1 MSEPS
6 GGLTADAVRSATFSK
21 PPLGKRG
28 YDPKSVRDFLALTAR
43 RLEGRGH
50 LCAADVRSI
59 RFPKPPLGRRGYHD
73 GEVDEYM
80 LTVAAAIAALDGQ

>member
-6 GGLTADAVRSATFSK
+6 GGLTADAVRNATFSK
-21 PPLGKRG
+21 PAWNKRG

-50 LCAADVRSI
+50 LCADDVRLI
-59 RFPKPPLGRRGYHD
+59 RFPKPPIGRRGYHD
-73 GEVDEYM
+73 GEVDQYM
-80 LTVAAAIAALDGQ
+80 SRVAAAIAALDGQ

>member
-1 MSEPS
+1 MSQPS
-6 GGLTADAVRSATFSK
+6 GGLTADAVRAATFAKS
-21 PPLGKRG
+21 PWGERG

-50 LCAADVRSI
+50 LCADDVRSI
-59 RFPKPPLGRRGYHD
+59 RFPKPPIGRRGYHG